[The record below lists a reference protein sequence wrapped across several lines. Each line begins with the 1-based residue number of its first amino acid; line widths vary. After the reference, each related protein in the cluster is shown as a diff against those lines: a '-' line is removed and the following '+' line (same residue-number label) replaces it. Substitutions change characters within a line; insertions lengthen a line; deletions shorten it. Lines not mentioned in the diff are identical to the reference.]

1 MGHINPSVC
10 NFVAGKQT
18 LVTMT
23 YLQCYIN
30 VGDSDYLFF
39 FYFTKVWLTKLNRIV
54 HQMSSLFIKLTHN
67 RHTNNVNPISP
78 PFKSVLSTIFVSNI
92 STIIMHLLQSSLK
105 TSGIHVILLWSIHA
119 TFHIDSKLF

>member
-1 MGHINPSVC
+1 MGHINPSFC

-39 FYFTKVWLTKLNRIV
+39 FT
-54 HQMSSLFIKLTHN
+54 
-67 RHTNNVNPISP
+67 
-78 PFKSVLSTIFVSNI
+78 
-92 STIIMHLLQSSLK
+92 LQK
-105 TSGIHVILLWSIHA
+105 FG
-119 TFHIDSKLF
+119 